1 MRVENNLVIFL
12 LSIKNNIDVVLGSK
26 MTLFQRRDQ
35 NLIGFSVEVDKKI
48 ACNVEIEITSAL
60 VSRHQN

>member
-35 NLIGFSVEVDKKI
+35 NLIGFSVEVDKKS
-48 ACNVEIEITSAL
+48 CL
-60 VSRHQN
+60 